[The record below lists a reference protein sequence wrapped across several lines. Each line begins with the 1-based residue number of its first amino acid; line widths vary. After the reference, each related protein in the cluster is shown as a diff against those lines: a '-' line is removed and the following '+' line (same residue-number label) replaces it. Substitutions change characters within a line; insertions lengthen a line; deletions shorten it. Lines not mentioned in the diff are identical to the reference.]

1 MSAIQIAAAI
11 CKQFEGFRGKPY
23 RCPANVPTI
32 GFGSTAYE
40 NGKRVTMADAPIDR
54 TRATDMLYHEL
65 KRCEAAALKY
75 CPVLVNSDSKLAAI
89 IDFVYNLGPGRLQA
103 STLRRKINRQDWV
116 AAKRELMKW
125 VRGGGKVLPGLVK
138 RRQVEAGLF

>member
-1 MSAIQIAAAI
+1 
-11 CKQFEGFRGKPY
+11 
-23 RCPANVPTI
+23 
-32 GFGSTAYE
+32 
-40 NGKRVTMADAPIDR
+40 
-54 TRATDMLYHEL
+54 MLYHEL